1 MNSGEFVYSDQD
13 GCSKCNHMGCDV
25 LRPSGAREICLLNY
39 RPTKPYSPP
48 CLFFDR
54 ILQGFGE

>member
-1 MNSGEFVYSDQD
+1 MIRGQFVTSDQD
-13 GCSKCNHMGCDV
+13 GCSKCNALHYDLDMRQTVCG
-25 LRPSGAREICLLNY
+25 LNY
-39 RPTKPYSPP
+39 RPVEPYNPP